1 MNDDAEL
8 LRRYAESGSEE
19 AFAELV
25 RRHLGLVYHA
35 ALRQTGGDAHRA
47 QDVAQEVFTSL
58 ARKARELS
66 KRPALAGWLHTS
78 TRYAALQSVRT
89 ERRRQNREQEIYAMT
104 DSLHPDT
111 SGADW
116 ERLKPVVDE
125 ALHALNERDR
135 EAVLLRY
142 FEGRPFAEVG
152 AKLAVSE
159 DAARVRV
166 DRALD
171 KLRTTL
177 ARHGVTST
185 AAALALALANQAG
198 AAVPAGLAATV
209 TSGALVAGAAPAAI
223 FAFMNLTNI
232 KIALAIG
239 VASAGAA
246 TVVVQHQENQALRA
260 EVAQLSPQIK
270 TTNPDPA
277 LSADNVRLK
286 ASLAQL
292 ESLRKDDTA
301 LIELM
306 GEESGIKARAIESLS
321 KRASA
326 GEATTARL
334 AARLAEVSPYDASEL
349 DHAVV
354 LLKPVDPLYPSELKK
369 AGIAGEVL
377 ADLVIDVTG
386 AVQGVR
392 IVRSSHREFEAPT
405 LEALQQW
412 KFSPGEKGGIAVN
425 TRVPQLVVF
434 KPTD

>member
-58 ARKARELS
+58 ARKARSLAE
-66 KRPALAGWLHTS
+66 RPTLAGWLHTS
-78 TRYAALQSVRT
+78 TRYAALQAVRT

-104 DSLHPDT
+104 DSLHPDN

-116 ERLKPVVDE
+116 ERLKPFVDE
-125 ALHALNERDR
+125 ALHSLGERDR
-135 EAVLLRY
+135 EAVLLRF
-142 FEGRPFAEVG
+142 FENRPFAEVG

-171 KLRTTL
+171 KLRATL

-185 AAALALALANQAG
+185 AAALSVALATQAG

-209 TSGALVAGAAPAAI
+209 TSGALVVGSTTPLLFMLMNLSKMKVALALGAVAAGA
-223 FAFMNLTNI
+223 TT
-232 KIALAIG
+232 
-239 VASAGAA
+239 VA
-246 TVVVQHQENQALRA
+246 VQQHRDNETLRA
-260 EVAQLSPQIK
+260 EVAHLSEP
-270 TTNPDPA
+270 NPNIDK
-277 LSADNVRLK
+277 LSAENARLK
-286 ASLAQL
+286 ESLAQQ
-292 ESLRKDDTA
+292 ESLRKDDSD

-306 GEESGIKARAIESLS
+306 GEESGMKAKVIEAVQ
-321 KRASA
+321 KRANSS
-326 GEATTARL
+326 EAIVARL
-334 AARLAEVSPYDASEL
+334 AARLAEVSPYDAAEL
-349 DHAVV
+349 DRAVV
-354 LLKPVDPLYPSELKK
+354 VRSTVPPLYPAELKT
-369 AGIAGEVL
+369 AGVEGEVL
-377 ADLVIDVTG
+377 AEFMIDREGT
-386 AVQGVR
+386 VQGVKV
-392 IVRSSHREFEAPT
+392 VRSSHREFEAPV

-412 KFSPGEKGGIAVN
+412 KFSPGEKGGQAVN
-425 TRVPQLVVF
+425 ARLQQLLQF
-434 KPTD
+434 KVTEK